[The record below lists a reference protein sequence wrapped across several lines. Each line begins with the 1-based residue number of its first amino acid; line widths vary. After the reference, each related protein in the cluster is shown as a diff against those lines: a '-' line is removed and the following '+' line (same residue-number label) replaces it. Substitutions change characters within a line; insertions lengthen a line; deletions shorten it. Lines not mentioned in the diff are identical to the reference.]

1 MIYLVES
8 IEVEPSNTERFLK
21 AFHDVFLPPA
31 RDRGMKLVAVWHTPT
46 QIGEDVTITSIF
58 ELRDWD
64 QWNDLRKKA
73 VLDPEMP
80 KWLEI
85 REQLAKRGR
94 RHFYTPAE
102 FSPQR

>member
-1 MIYLVES
+1 
-8 IEVEPSNTERFLK
+8 
-21 AFHDVFLPPA
+21 
-31 RDRGMKLVAVWHTPT
+31 MKVAVMGAGAVGAYVGGRLA